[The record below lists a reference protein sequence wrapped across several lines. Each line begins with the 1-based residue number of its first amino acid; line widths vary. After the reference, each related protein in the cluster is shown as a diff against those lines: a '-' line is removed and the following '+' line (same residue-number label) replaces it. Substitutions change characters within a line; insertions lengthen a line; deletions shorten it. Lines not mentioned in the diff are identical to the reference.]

1 MVIINY
7 KGGQLANRIYA
18 FGHFIANSMEHGY
31 SLYNPEFDEYV
42 PYFEAT
48 SKNYFEGHPISVTLF
63 KNYAADR
70 VFSRVFRLWADVT
83 HKLFARTSFYIL
95 YRLFKTND
103 KKNINFNL
111 NDAGFVNEAQHKRV
125 ITQGWTFRDH
135 ANFIKHAAAIRRF
148 FAPVEKYRLM
158 VNELMTATRKEADV
172 IIGVHIRRGD
182 YIRYNGGTWYY
193 PDEVYAEK
201 MLQVQQQMSALGK
214 TCAFLICSND
224 DIDTGNFPSQLKMI
238 TGKRH
243 FMVDLYG
250 LAQCDGIIGPPST
263 FSQWASFYG
272 QVPLC
277 FIFTKE
283 DTIQLG
289 EYVHACNP

>member
-1 MVIINY
+1 MVINNY

-18 FGHFIANSMEHGY
+18 FGHFIANSMEYGY
-31 SLYNPEFDEYV
+31 PLFNPEFDEYV

-48 SKNYFEGHPISVTLF
+48 SKNYFDGYPISVTLF
-63 KNYAADR
+63 KQHFADR
-70 VFSRVFRLWADVT
+70 VFSRLFRLWADIT
-83 HKLFARTSFYIL
+83 HQLFTRTPFYIL
-95 YRLFKTND
+95 YRQFKTYD
-103 KKNINFNL
+103 KKNIIFDL
-111 NDAGFVNEAQHKRV
+111 NDPSFVQDARQKKV
-125 ITQGWTFRDH
+125 ITEGWIMRDH
-135 ANFIKHAAAIRRF
+135 TNFIKHADTIRRF

-158 VNELMTATRKEADV
+158 VDELMGATKKEADV

-182 YIRYNGGTWYY
+182 YFRYNGGIWYY
-193 PDEVYAEK
+193 PDEVYLEK
-201 MLQVQQQMSALGK
+201 MQQIQQQMMAKGK
-214 TCAFLICSND
+214 TCAFLICSNEE
-224 DIDTGNFPSQLKMI
+224 INTSNYSSQLKLI

-272 QVPLC
+272 KVPLTY
-277 FIFTKE
+277 IFSKE
-283 DTIQLG
+283 DTIQIG